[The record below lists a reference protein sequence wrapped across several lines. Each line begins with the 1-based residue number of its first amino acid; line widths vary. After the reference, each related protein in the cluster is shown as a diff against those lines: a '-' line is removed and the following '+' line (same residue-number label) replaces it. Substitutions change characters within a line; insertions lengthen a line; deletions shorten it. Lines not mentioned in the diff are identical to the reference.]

1 MIDINLKLDRM
12 PARSPL
18 PIAALPYVMSFLI
31 IIRGSAIAAILASL
45 LIPQV
50 HAQTQAAMNAQA
62 RSEFVQAAAELNRT
76 YEALL
81 TKLPDAEG
89 KEKLKKAQRAWLA
102 FRDAEAAF
110 VAQSPNNRTLTTAVG
125 SSHEVPVDRP
135 DVVIDQV
142 KDMLKKI

>member
-1 MIDINLKLDRM
+1 MIDMNLKLDRM

-31 IIRGSAIAAILASL
+31 ILRGSAIAAILASL

-62 RSEFVQAAAELNRT
+62 RSEFLQAAAELNRT

-110 VAQSPNNRTLTTAVG
+110 AADKVRAGSMAPTLRYETITELTRQRIKQLETG
-125 SSHEVPVDRP
+125 LTE
-135 DVVIDQV
+135 
-142 KDMLKKI
+142 